1 MTMALQSGILIW
13 LVGALVGSMLFFAFT
28 VAPTVFRALPAEHA
42 GSFLRAFFPNYYLW
56 GLIVALITAALAM
69 ATSATV
75 AVACLLVALLFVFAR
90 QSLMPRINLARD
102 QESEGI
108 TGATKRFKVLHLW
121 SVLINGFQM
130 LVLLAAAG
138 LLLWS

>member
-1 MTMALQSGILIW
+1 MSVQYEIVIL
-13 LVGALVGSMLFFAFT
+13 LVGALVGSMLFFAVT

-42 GSFLRAFFPNYYLW
+42 GSFLRALFPKYYLW
-56 GLIVALITAALAM
+56 GLIVALLAAVLATTAS
-69 ATSATV
+69 TSV
-75 AVACLLVALLFVFAR
+75 AAACLLVALLFVFAR
-90 QSLMPRINLARD
+90 QALMPRINQARD

-108 TGATKRFKVLHLW
+108 TEAGRRFKMLHLW

-138 LLLWS
+138 VLLWS

>member
-1 MTMALQSGILIW
+1 MTFQSAILLW

-42 GSFLRAFFPNYYLW
+42 GSFLRALFPNYYLW
-56 GLIVALITAALAM
+56 GLIVALLAAALAM

-75 AVACLLVALLFVFAR
+75 GAACLLVALLFVFAR
-90 QSLMPRINLARD
+90 QTLMPRINHARD
-102 QESEGI
+102 QQLEGI
-108 TGATKRFKVLHLW
+108 AGAGKRIKVLHLW
-121 SVLINGFQM
+121 SVMINGFQM

>member
-1 MTMALQSGILIW
+1 MAVQTAILML

-42 GSFLRAFFPNYYLW
+42 GSFLRALFPRYYLW
-56 GLIVALITAALAM
+56 GLIVALLAAALAM
-69 ATSATV
+69 EASTTV
-75 AVACLLVALLFVFAR
+75 AAACLLVALLFVFAR
-90 QSLMPRINLARD
+90 QALMPRINHARD
-102 QESEGI
+102 QEAEGI
-108 TGATKRFKVLHLW
+108 TGAGRRFKVLHLW

-138 LLLWS
+138 VLLWGW

>member
-1 MTMALQSGILIW
+1 MTFQSGILLW

-56 GLIVALITAALAM
+56 GVIVALITAAIAM
-69 ATSATV
+69 ASSATIG
-75 AVACLLVALLFVFAR
+75 VACLLVALLFVFAR
-90 QSLMPRINLARD
+90 QILMPRINLARD
-102 QESEGI
+102 QEAQGVA
-108 TGATKRFKVLHLW
+108 GASKRFKALHLW
-121 SVLINGFQM
+121 SVVINGFQM

-138 LLLWS
+138 LILWT